1 MLLWVGGVG
10 RSSPLD
16 RKARAHASNQEP
28 DNRDPSSIGVP
39 VYLAF
44 PSFLVVFLALH
55 VPKGFIY
62 QVVCDFQLNVFSD
75 HNLIIIFTRKENR
88 KKYANGDVRNIGLCP
103 TSLNLTT

>member
-62 QVVCDFQLNVFSD
+62 QVVFDFSAKRL
-75 HNLIIIFTRKENR
+75 
-88 KKYANGDVRNIGLCP
+88 
-103 TSLNLTT
+103 